1 MEHYNNSVY
10 KKIKNKEI
18 DEILGDIIEEDIN
31 NIMNKEQKIELIV
44 NKNDKIKTQNL
55 KLYINGFSY
64 NLKNQKKYDKMSYLK
79 LGLLSCIFKII
90 GGGIFIIILIFI
102 IISIL

>member
-55 KLYINGFSY
+55 KLYITI
-64 NLKNQKKYDKMSYLK
+64 KY
-79 LGLLSCIFKII
+79 IFFKSLMAFPII
-90 GGGIFIIILIFI
+90 
-102 IISIL
+102 